1 MKVVRVQQI
10 FKDSDYFTTKYH
22 YLVDDK
28 AEIGDI
34 VTDNE
39 RTVGRI
45 IQFIYEEPT
54 YKLKHLDIIPFDD
67 LKSLCNK
74 LEFNIISYNICGKL
88 KEDFLITID
97 NKIVSEKQLKVLS
110 GYDRDLLENKTYE
123 QISNLV
129 SKELILINEYYDFA
143 WDLNDYVPI
152 NN

>member
-54 YKLKHLDIIPFDD
+54 QKLKHLDIIPFDD

-74 LEFNIISYNICGKL
+74 LEFNIISKIYRKL

-97 NKIVSEKQLKVLS
+97 DKIVSEKQLRVLS
-110 GYDRDLLENKTYE
+110 CYDRDLLENKTYE

-129 SKELILINEYYDFA
+129 AKELIYINDYYDFA